1 MSAAAGAAAAA
12 IMRQEEEEMTTYT
25 PEDLA
30 QHWEFKILRSV
41 AGQFRNPAWLQTI
54 LDEEAQAGW
63 S

>member
-41 AGQFRNPAWLQTI
+41 RGAVPQPGVAANDP
-54 LDEEAQAGW
+54 
-63 S
+63 